1 MEQVQDLIKSTVSE
15 IKEMLSS
22 NRVVGDPITVGNAT
36 VIPLVAFG
44 FGVGGVGGSGKG
56 GDASK
61 GSGEGTGGG
70 SGGGGGAKPVALII
84 GDENGVRVEP
94 IKGTVSTL
102 GENVSDA
109 IVKVVGQRSGKKK
122 ESDSG
127 RDK

>member
-44 FGVGGVGGSGKG
+44 FGVSGKG
-56 GDASK
+56 GDSSR

-70 SGGGGGAKPVALII
+70 SGGGGGARPVALII

-109 IVKVVGQRSGKKK
+109 IVKVVSQRGGKKK

-127 RDK
+127 SDK